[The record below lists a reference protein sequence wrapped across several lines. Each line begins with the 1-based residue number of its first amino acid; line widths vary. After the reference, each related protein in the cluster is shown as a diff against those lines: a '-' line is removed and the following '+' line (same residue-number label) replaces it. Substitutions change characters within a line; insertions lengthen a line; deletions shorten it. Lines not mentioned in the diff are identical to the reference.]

1 MPCQYGLWK
10 VLILNKLTRDYA
22 LQSTNRKELWNDL
35 VEIIETYF
43 KQNDSKDTPVVNYL
57 NGHDLKKELNL
68 SIAKDSC
75 GYNGVLDEVKNYLK
89 YSVRT
94 SHPQFNNQL
103 SANIKFESLIG
114 DLISSVG
121 NATMATFEVAPVATL
136 IEAKLVEEINKLIGF
151 NDGDGIMLTGGSNA
165 NLMAIHCARENLDS
179 TIKNKGNQGR
189 DFAVFVSEEAHYSHK
204 KAMMVMGLGIDNL
217 ILIKADANGKMMA
230 SDLDIKI
237 ESAKEAGKTPLMVC
251 STAGTT
257 VFGAFDPLEEINTI
271 TKKHKL
277 WHHVDGAWG
286 GAVMFSKKYI
296 GLMKGIEDVDSYTF
310 DAHKLMGTGLITS
323 FFTTRHKT
331 ILSEANSGGGS
342 QYIFHDY
349 ENAEFDTGRKSIQC
363 GRQVDSLKLWLLWK
377 SEGHEGMEN
386 FINGQY
392 EKQQKLVSM
401 INENPRM
408 KLIKDPEYLNV
419 CFQII
424 PEDKSIDINQYN
436 LNLRFKLM
444 KEGKFMTNFSR
455 LNDGTIFFR
464 HIFAN
469 SNSESHHTEELIA
482 HLFQLGN

>member
-1 MPCQYGLWK
+1 MLSGTRKK
-10 VLILNKLTRDYA
+10 VWT
-22 LQSTNRKELWNDL
+22 DL
-35 VEIIETYF
+35 LEIIETYL
-43 KQNDSKDTPVVNYL
+43 KENKSKDTPVVNYRSG
-57 NGHDLKKELNL
+57 NDLKKELNL
-68 SIAKDSC
+68 TLSEEPCEYDGILS
-75 GYNGVLDEVKNYLK
+75 EVKNYLK
-89 YSVRT
+89 YGVRT

-103 SANIKFESLIG
+103 SADIKFESLMG

-121 NATMATFEVAPVATL
+121 NVTMATFEMSPVATL
-136 IEAKLVEEINKLIGF
+136 MEAKLVEEINRLIGF
-151 NDGDGIMLTGGSNA
+151 KDGDGIMLTGGSNA
-165 NLMAIHCARENLDS
+165 NLMAIHCAREKFDP
-179 TIKNKGNQGR
+179 TVKNKGNQAR
-189 DFAVFVSEEAHYSHK
+189 EFAIFVSEEAHYSHK
-204 KAMMVMGLGIDNL
+204 KAVMVMGLGIDNL
-217 ILIKADANGKMMA
+217 ILVKADSLGKMIA
-230 SDLDIKI
+230 SDLDMKI
-237 ESAKEAGKTPLMVC
+237 EEAKQAGKTPLMVC

-257 VFGAFDPLEEINTI
+257 VFGAFDPLDEINVI

-349 ENAEFDTGRKSIQC
+349 ENSDFDTGRKSIQC

-377 SEGHEGMEN
+377 SEGHRGMEDFVN
-386 FINGQY
+386 RQY
-392 EKQQKLVSM
+392 EKQSHLVAM
-401 INENPRM
+401 INENPRLQ
-408 KLIKDPEYLNV
+408 LIKDPEFLNV
-419 CFQII
+419 CFQVI
-424 PEDKSIDINQYN
+424 PKDKSVDINEFN

-455 LNDGTIFFR
+455 TNDGTIFFR

-469 SNSESHHTEELIA
+469 ANAENHHTDELIEY
-482 HLFQLGN
+482 LFQLEN